1 VVKKIYHLG
10 EKYTPPGQYRSPL
23 RVYQSVTRRATKMTR
38 TKLHTPLRQRQAV
51 TSLTVEGELRRYF
64 SDLAKNPLLTAE
76 EERDLGRKVHAGDL
90 AAFQKLVASNLRL
103 VVKIVLQYRSTP
115 SQLMDLI
122 QEGNIGLARAARHF
136 DPERGIRFAPYAIWW
151 IRAAI
156 LRTIVEQHRLVKL
169 GTTATQRKIF
179 FQLDRVRARIAALE
193 GEATDER
200 VAEVI
205 GVKRED
211 VTDLESRMHRPEAS
225 LDAPMGGEG
234 RPLSDVLADHSAS
247 PEDEALRSDLCE
259 FVREAI
265 ERGSLASTAR
275 ERAIL
280 EHRLLADEPMTLDEL
295 GEKFGVS
302 RERIRQLEKML
313 LAQLRRQLLS
323 RLQRRELTDFIRE
336 AA

>member
-1 VVKKIYHLG
+1 
-10 EKYTPPGQYRSPL
+10 
-23 RVYQSVTRRATKMTR
+23 MTR
-38 TKLHTPLRQRQAV
+38 TKPQHTPLRQRQAV
-51 TSLTVEGELRRYF
+51 TTLTVEGELRRYF
-64 SDLAKNPLLTAE
+64 SDLAKTPLLTAE
-76 EERDLGRKVHAGDL
+76 EERDLGRLVQKGDN

-179 FQLDRVRARIAALE
+179 FQLDRVRARISALE

-200 VAEVI
+200 VAQEI

-234 RPLSDVLADHSAS
+234 RPLSDILADNAAS
-247 PEDEALRSDLCE
+247 PEEEMLRNDLCE

-265 ERGSLASTAR
+265 EGGSLAPTAR
-275 ERAIL
+275 EKAIL
-280 EHRLLADEPMTLDEL
+280 KDRLLADEPLTLDEL
-295 GEKFGVS
+295 GARFHVS

-313 LAQLRRQLLS
+313 LAQLRRLLLS
-323 RLQRRELTDFIRE
+323 RLQRRELADFLRE